1 VIPTDGFQLRFFLRG
16 AVRPA
21 AKPSANERRSAAMHR
36 RAPLA
41 AASAAD
47 AVHHRL
53 LPLLP
58 LLPSVAGRC
67 RPLSNNLSE
76 AELAVLL
83 VGCSSVADRLP
94 AQALAAARS
103 ARQPRN
109 R

>member
-1 VIPTDGFQLRFFLRG
+1 
-16 AVRPA
+16 
-21 AKPSANERRSAAMHR
+21 MHR

-58 LLPSVAGRC
+58 SVAGRC

-76 AELAVLL
+76 AELAILL
-83 VGCSSVADRLP
+83 VGCLSVADRLP